1 MFEWDDA
8 KNASN
13 IAKHGL
19 SFHKASQIFDGPVVT
34 AVDDRFDY
42 GEVRRISIGSIGP
55 AIVIVVTHTDRNG
68 NIRIISARPAKR
80 RERER
85 YVEALRKRT

>member
-19 SFHKASQIFDGPVVT
+19 SFNKASQIFDGPVVT
-34 AVDDRFDY
+34 AIDDRFDY
-42 GEVRRISIGSIGP
+42 GEVRRISIGAIGP
-55 AIVIVVTHTDRNG
+55 AIIIVVTYGSQWKHPHNFRPSGQETRKG
-68 NIRIISARPAKR
+68 TVCRSA
-80 RERER
+80 
-85 YVEALRKRT
+85 T